1 VTDTAR
7 VFRLSAVRFWLWA
20 ALLYLAFLLVV
31 WLLLRWIGQV
41 LDPMA
46 VATCG
51 LGLAIVAAV
60 FGLRYRAVVS
70 AEGLGFTNFD
80 GGWVFLRW
88 SDIEWAERGRSL
100 GLPLLEMR
108 VAGVEGCEGLLLLL
122 GDMSGFREAVA
133 AAAGP
138 SHPITW
144 ALLESAPTSG
154 EAEH

>member
-1 VTDTAR
+1 MTDTAR

-20 ALLYLAFLLVV
+20 GLLYLAFLLVV
-31 WLLLRWIGQV
+31 WLLLRWTGQV
-41 LDPMA
+41 LDPA
-46 VATCG
+46 AAATCG

-80 GGWVFLRW
+80 GAWVFLRW
-88 SDIEWAERGRSL
+88 SEIEWAEQDRGL
-100 GLPLLEMR
+100 GLPMLEMR
-108 VAGVEGCEGLLLLL
+108 VTGTGAREGLLLLL
-122 GDMSGFREAVA
+122 GDMTGFREAVA

-144 ALLESAPTSG
+144 ALLDP
-154 EAEH
+154 AER